1 MTLDEE
7 RVRVDQ
13 WRPGIVIGRSKDC
26 DLVVTDNFASRR
38 HLSIKL
44 VRTHFY
50 LFDHSIN
57 GTFVSLESGEEV
69 HVLRRELL
77 LDGSGQICVGRSRVE
92 RPPEVIT
99 FARDRRSMYRV

>member
-1 MTLDEE
+1 
-7 RVRVDQ
+7 
-13 WRPGIVIGRSKDC
+13 
-26 DLVVTDNFASRR
+26 VVADKFASRH

-44 VRTHFY
+44 MRTHFY

-77 LDGSGQICVGRSRVE
+77 LDGTGQLCVGRSRVE
-92 RPPEVIT
+92 QPAEIIT
-99 FARDRRSMYRV
+99 FARDRRSMYRM